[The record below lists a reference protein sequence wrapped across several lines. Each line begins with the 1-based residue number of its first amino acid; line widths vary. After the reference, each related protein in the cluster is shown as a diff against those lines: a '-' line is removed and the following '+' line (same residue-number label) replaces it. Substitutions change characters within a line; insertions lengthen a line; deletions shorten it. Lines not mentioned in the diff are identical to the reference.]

1 MNRILFLV
9 LTFLAQVVTGQP
21 TSAPGQTPMDIEG
34 ERRRI
39 QAQRLQEAERHTRQE
54 AACYARF
61 AVSDC
66 LSANR
71 TQRRGVLDQLQKQE
85 SAIHDQERKEKA
97 SEQIQRVR
105 DKAAAKDSA
114 PAALP

>member
-1 MNRILFLV
+1 MTRILFLV
-9 LTFLAQVVTGQP
+9 LTFLAQAVTGQP

-39 QAQRLQEAERHTRQE
+39 QAQRLQEAERHTLQE

-71 TQRRGVLDQLQKQE
+71 AQHRRVLDQLKKQE
-85 SAIHDQERKEKA
+85 SAIHDQERKQKA
-97 SEQIQRVR
+97 FEQIQRVR
-105 DKAAAKDSA
+105 DKATANDSA